1 MGPFGTLYGV
11 ARSASIKKFSSAIY
25 DYSQMVVSQT
35 AEVFLCGLP
44 LLRTHGHIIPSIHRE
59 QTRWLDTT
67 CKSNAFHKLVSRVQT
82 SKHCLQD
89 EDFNTIKA
97 PLLVALIRKQPLLTQ
112 RLSHQLRG
120 LEYTTSGQLKIV
132 NPRGGVKTITK
143 TLN

>member
-1 MGPFGTLYGV
+1 MS
-11 ARSASIKKFSSAIY
+11 RSSFDICETEQERDA
-25 DYSQMVVSQT
+25 SQT
-35 AEVFLCGLP
+35 RGGQHPSV
-44 LLRTHGHIIPSIHRE
+44 LRGGRE

-67 CKSNAFHKLVSRVQT
+67 CKSNAFHKLVSRVRT

-120 LEYTTSGQLKIV
+120 LEYTPLLCPIPNSVDTVDTAFGPMDAHLPYLSGRISY
-132 NPRGGVKTITK
+132 
-143 TLN
+143 